1 MRKTRILIL
10 LEIGLVI
17 AFILRY
23 FKVLP
28 NFEVVTFMLV
38 YICTVLNRDIYIR
51 KSNLYFL
58 ILLVMILAFGIPK
71 FDLVNLTPFISYGL
85 IIISVNLFSQAKL
98 FLRTLYAVV
107 LFFIISNFL
116 FWMFEPWLMY
126 PKTLTGLFSCYFNAL
141 PFVKNQIISNLSM
154 SIIFSLVLNNNLF
167 EIKKKFFK
175 IYQENIA
182 KIVK

>member
-1 MRKTRILIL
+1 MQKTRILIL
-10 LEIGLVI
+10 LEVGLVI

-28 NFEVVTFMLV
+28 NFEVITFMLV

-71 FDLVNLTPFISYGL
+71 FDPVNLIPFISYGL
-85 IIISVNLFSQAKL
+85 IIISVNLFSRKKL
-98 FLRTLYAVV
+98 FLRTLYAVA

-126 PKTLTGLFSCYFNAL
+126 PKSLMGLLLCYFNAL
-141 PFVKNQIISNLSM
+141 PFWRNQIISNLSM
-154 SIIFSLVLNNNLF
+154 SILFSLALKNNLF
-167 EIKKKFFK
+167 EI
-175 IYQENIA
+175 ENESL
-182 KIVK
+182 KNMPGNKYN